1 MELDNK
7 EAEATEFHEMTDEE
21 AWAEVQKDIKRRKK
35 IIKIIA
41 VVAAVYLGLFSVF
54 GVIFSVST
62 FKRNGASSFVSK
74 QIENMVVTDD
84 NGKEITDTK
93 EREWLHSVGE
103 IAGITN
109 REGKTVNTLQVKNT
123 EHSKSY
129 AVLCHP
135 YGVDYY
141 AMSVYAKHYYEMGFN
156 VVIVEARGHGE
167 SEYSRVTM
175 GWLDRFDVVDV
186 TENIVKQEEKTKIVI
201 HGVSMGGATAA
212 SVSGEALPKNVFAII
227 DDCGFESVWQSFSGQ
242 LKEYHIP
249 KFPMLYVASGVT
261 DIMSGW
267 SFKEASSLEQ
277 VKKATVPMLFLHG
290 ENDSFVHIS
299 QSNNL
304 FMACNSEVKKQVI
317 IENADHANS
326 VFTDSEKYWNA
337 VDSFILENFG
347 K

>member
-7 EAEATEFHEMTDEE
+7 EAETTEFHEMTDEE

-41 VVAAVYLGLFSVF
+41 VVVAAYLVLFSVF
-54 GVIFSVST
+54 GVVFSLAM
-62 FKRNGASSFVSK
+62 FKRNGMSSFVNK
-74 QIENMVVTDD
+74 QMANMTVTDE
-84 NGKEITDTK
+84 NGREITDTK

-103 IAGITN
+103 IVGVTN
-109 REGKTVNTLQVKNT
+109 REGKTVNTLQVKNADY
-123 EHSKSY
+123 SRSY

-135 YGVDYY
+135 YGVDFY

-156 VVIVEARGHGE
+156 VVVVEARGHGD
-167 SEYSRVTM
+167 SEYSRITM

-186 TENIVKQEEKTKIVI
+186 TENIVKQDEKAKIVI
-201 HGVSMGGATAA
+201 HGVSMGGATAV
-212 SVSGEALPKNVFAII
+212 SVSGEALPSNVFAII
-227 DDCGFESVWQSFSGQ
+227 DDCGFESVWKSLSGQ
-242 LKEYHIP
+242 LKENHIP
-249 KFPMLYVASGVT
+249 SFPLLYVSSGVT
-261 DIMSGW
+261 DLISGW
-267 SFKEASSLEQ
+267 SFKEASPLEQ
-277 VKKATVPMLFLHG
+277 VKKATVPMLFIHG

-304 FMACNSEVKKQVI
+304 FMACNSAVKKQVVI
-317 IENADHANS
+317 KDADHANS

-347 K
+347 F